1 MNRKP
6 NWTVIGALTTLGIG
20 LMNLVAN
27 KVAEEQMKAE
37 VRRTVEEVLAE
48 RDQEE
53 ESE

>member
-1 MNRKP
+1 MNWKP
-6 NWTVIGALTTLGIG
+6 NWTFVGILATIGTG
-20 LMNLVAN
+20 LMTLVAN

-37 VRRTVEEVLAE
+37 VRKTVEEVLAE